1 MEGIVA
7 AMPVDAIWTRARVDL
22 VLQTKQGHPDLF
34 LWEHSARVA
43 HNALHIA
50 TLATTFPSEVDESA
64 VIAASLYHDAAWAVR
79 CREGEIDRTEILL
92 TPTTDTGWEQ
102 GASLLER
109 SLAGV
114 LSPTCL
120 DRAAAAIRSLSRSG
134 GDMIEGQI
142 VAEANNLDEFGVL
155 ALWTV
160 IRRGTLEGK
169 GVQAVIDMWE
179 RKKEYRFWT
188 ARLHDSFRFKPV
200 RELAEERLKRFE
212 RVMEE
217 LREQHQGRDVERS
230 AAIESKKQP
239 ADNPAVS

>member
-1 MEGIVA
+1 MQ
-7 AMPVDAIWTRARVDL
+7 VDAIWTRARVDL

-34 LWEHSARVA
+34 LWEHSARVT
-43 HNALHIA
+43 HNAQHIA
-50 TLATTFPSEVDESA
+50 RLAMALPTEVDESA
-64 VIAASLYHDAAWAVR
+64 VIAAALYHDAAWAVR
-79 CREGEIDRTEILL
+79 WREGEVDRTEILL

-109 SLAGV
+109 SLADV

-120 DRAAAAIRSLSRSG
+120 ERAAAAVRSLSRSG
-134 GDMIEGQI
+134 EGLIEGQI

-217 LREQHQGRDVERS
+217 LKEQHQGRDLERV
-230 AAIESKKQP
+230 AAIESTEQVAGK
-239 ADNPAVS
+239 PAVS

>member
-1 MEGIVA
+1 
-7 AMPVDAIWTRARVDL
+7 MPVDAIWTRARVDL

-43 HNALHIA
+43 HSALHIA
-50 TLATTFPSEVDESA
+50 RLATTSPTEVDESA
-64 VIAASLYHDAAWAVR
+64 VIAAALYHDAGWAVR
-79 CREGEIDRTEILL
+79 WREGEVDRTEILL

-102 GASLLER
+102 GASLLEH
-109 SLAGV
+109 SLADV

-120 DRAAAAIRSLSRSG
+120 ERAAAAVRSLSRSG
-134 GDMIEGQI
+134 EDMIEGQI

-188 ARLHDSFRFKPV
+188 ARLHDSFRFNPV

-217 LREQHQGRDVERS
+217 LREQNQGRNLERS
-230 AAIESKKQP
+230 AAMESREQT
-239 ADNPAVS
+239 ADKPAVS